1 MSKLQSALGI
11 KPSQVQVP
19 TKSQGK
25 KVDDSK
31 ETEHCR
37 KAMKI
42 ARTNTSKTLQV
53 KHYVKLKKKDKNEE
67 DKFKYVTSI
76 VEGNVT
82 NHPTNKDLKVVE
94 IIHIYKESIESS
106 DDEIQVLREGYTK

>member
-11 KPSQVQVP
+11 KPSQVQLS

-25 KVDDSK
+25 KTDDSK

-53 KHYVKLKKKDKNEE
+53 KHYVKLKKKSKDEE
-67 DKFKYVTSI
+67 DRFRYVTSI

-94 IIHIYKESIESS
+94 VIHIYKKSIDSS
-106 DDEIQVLREGYTK
+106 DEEIQVL